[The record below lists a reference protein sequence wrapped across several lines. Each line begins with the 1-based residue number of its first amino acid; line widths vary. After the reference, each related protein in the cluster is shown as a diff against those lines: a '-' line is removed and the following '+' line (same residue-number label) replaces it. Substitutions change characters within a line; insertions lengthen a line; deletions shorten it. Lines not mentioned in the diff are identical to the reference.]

1 MWRAILIALLIS
13 LGPSACSKERDLPEA
28 YRRLPVPPGLLD
40 SAAARESGRK
50 LFLTSCALCHGE
62 KADGRGVRR
71 EGLSTPP
78 RDFTNP
84 SWRAGTTPRRVFF
97 AIREGVR
104 GTPMPGWKSFS
115 DAETW
120 DLVAFLLSEAHGRA
134 AHVSHNPAVPTA

>member
-1 MWRAILIALLIS
+1 MRRAITIALLIS
-13 LGPSACSKERDLPEA
+13 LGLSACSKDRDLPEP
-28 YRRLPVPPGLLD
+28 YGLLKVPPGLLD
-40 SAAARESGRK
+40 SAAARENGRK
-50 LFLTSCALCHGE
+50 LFLISCALCHGE

-71 EGLSTPP
+71 EGLSVPP

-84 SWRAGTTPRRVFF
+84 SWRSGTTPRRVFF

-120 DLVAFLLSEAHGRA
+120 DLVSFLLSETH
-134 AHVSHNPAVPTA
+134 